1 MRLARLTGLERE
13 KLQQEFDALV
23 AEIKDL
29 SDILAREARVVA
41 IIRADIDEIEKSYGD
56 ARRTEI
62 SSEEIAGNFD
72 IEELITEEMMAVTFS
87 HAGYVKRTA
96 LVDYRAQGRGGRG
109 VKGSETKEGD
119 VLRSIFVANTHDYVL
134 CFSNRGKVY
143 WQKVYQLPEGSR
155 TSQGRAIRNLLPLE
169 SNEEIHTV
177 LRVKAFDAESS
188 IFFATKNGTV
198 KKTSL
203 ESFSRPRTAGIWAIE
218 LSEGDELVSVGISR
232 PGDTILIGTSMGRAI
247 RFDEA
252 AARSKGRK
260 ARGVRGIKLKGGD
273 RVVDMLVARDPEGL
287 VLTACERGYGKRTP
301 ISDYT
306 TKGRGGQ
313 GVINIRSTE
322 RNGRVVSMK
331 LCKDGDDAILITRS
345 GMIVRSPVS
354 DLRPMGRVTAGV
366 RIINLKGVDALVGA
380 EIVDAADLELV
391 DGGEAQRIQVDPA
404 EEAAAMAE
412 KPEPEPE
419 EDEAD
424 DGDEPEGEE

>member
-1 MRLARLTGLERE
+1 
-13 KLQQEFDALV
+13 
-23 AEIKDL
+23 
-29 SDILAREARVVA
+29 
-41 IIRADIDEIEKSYGD
+41 
-56 ARRTEI
+56 
-62 SSEEIAGNFD
+62 
-72 IEELITEEMMAVTFS
+72 MMAVTFS

-96 LVDYRAQGRGGRG
+96 LGDYRAQGRGGRG

-218 LSEGDELVSVGISR
+218 LNEGDELVSVGIAR
-232 PGDTILIGTSMGRAI
+232 PGDSIILGTAKGKAIHFDEKAARSMGRQ
-247 RFDEA
+247 
-252 AARSKGRK
+252 
-260 ARGVRGIKLKGGD
+260 ARGVRGIKLKSGD

-287 VLTACERGYGKRTP
+287 VLTACLRGFGKRTP
-301 ISDYT
+301 VKDYPV
-306 TKGRGGQ
+306 KNRGGQ
-313 GVINIRSTE
+313 GVINVKTTE
-322 RNGRVVSMK
+322 RNGPVVSMK
-331 LCKDGDDAILITRS
+331 LCKDGDDTVLITKS
-345 GMIVRSPVS
+345 GMIVRSPVA
-354 DLRPMGRVTAGV
+354 DLRPMGRNTAGV
-366 RIINLKGVDALVGA
+366 RIINLKDDDALVGA

-391 DGGEAQRIQVDPA
+391 DGGETQRIQVDPA

-419 EDEAD
+419 DDDFD
-424 DGDEPEGEE
+424 DGDEPEGDE